1 MNLGKKKRV
10 VKHPE
15 IVPIKRKIPKPI
27 EKPIEVERPIE
38 VPNWPQ
44 PAPVEVERGHTIPS

>member
-1 MNLGKKKRV
+1 MNLGKKKRI
-10 VKHPE
+10 VKHPKIE
-15 IVPIKRKIPKPI
+15 PIRREIPKPI

-44 PAPVEVERGHTIPS
+44 PAPIEIEHEYDSS